1 MDDAL
6 AVQDAHG
13 SCDLMQKHSDGVLAE
28 RALSWEKRCS
38 INT

>member
-6 AVQDAHG
+6 AVQNAHG

-28 RALSWEKRCS
+28 CALSWEKRCS
-38 INT
+38 TNT